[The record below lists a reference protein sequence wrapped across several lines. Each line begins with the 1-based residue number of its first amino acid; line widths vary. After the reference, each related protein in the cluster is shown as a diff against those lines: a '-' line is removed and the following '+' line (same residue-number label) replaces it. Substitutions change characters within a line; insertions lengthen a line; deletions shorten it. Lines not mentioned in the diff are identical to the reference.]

1 MKTPVCIKPEYVM
14 YLEWFDGWLWFH
26 TDVNKWTA
34 KIKKNFLEDLATVQ
48 SLLPLPLLAFI
59 EEEKTQL
66 AKFAKSINFKKQDT
80 VVSKEGKKAFIYA
93 WSK

>member
-1 MKTPVCIKPEYVM
+1 MKTPVCIKPEYTF

-26 TDVNKWTA
+26 TDVRKWTA
-34 KIKKNFLEDLATVQ
+34 KIKKQFLTDLTSVQ

-66 AKFAKSINFKKQDT
+66 AKFAESINFKKQDT
-80 VVSKEGKKAFIYA
+80 VVSPEGKQAFIYV